1 MTSSPESTFWSP
13 LGSNQE
19 SPDGTSQEK
28 SPPPTPEFEKDPFWD
43 SSYDV
48 VGKLEKMYLDDYEKP
63 KKDQHVQGVRS
74 TPLKPNV
81 GFSSN
86 QAQAQPLT
94 DYQIRAIE
102 VIIII
107 IIIINLKLFS
117 YYSFLFGYLFYQEL
131 M

>member
-13 LGSNQE
+13 LGSNQG
-19 SPDGTSQEK
+19 SPDGTSQEP
-28 SPPPTPEFEKDPFWD
+28 SPPPTPEFEKDPFRD

-63 KKDQHVQGVRS
+63 KKHQHVQGVRS

-107 IIIINLKLFS
+107 INIKLFS
-117 YYSFLFGYLFYQEL
+117 YILFLFSFGYLFYQEL

>member
-13 LGSNQE
+13 LGSNQG
-19 SPDGTSQEK
+19 SSDGTSQEP

-63 KKDQHVQGVRS
+63 KKHQHVQGVRS

-86 QAQAQPLT
+86 QAQTQPLT

-107 IIIINLKLFS
+107 NLKIFS

>member
-107 IIIINLKLFS
+107 INLKLFS

>member
-13 LGSNQE
+13 LGSNQG

-107 IIIINLKLFS
+107 IINLKLFS
-117 YYSFLFGYLFYQEL
+117 YNSFLFGYLFYQEL